1 MPTRPA
7 YLYDSNEN
15 RYGLSHEVLIGLK
28 AKNGTTE
35 QYEVD
40 KLFTVDIGGRI
51 RRHANYDAKKE
62 AAFTQLLN
70 KIMMEIRE
78 QQKNKPNKPQP

>member
-15 RYGLSHEVLIGLK
+15 RYGLSHEVLISLK
-28 AKNGTTE
+28 AKNGATGE
-35 QYEVD
+35 YEVD

-51 RRHANYDAKKE
+51 RRHTKYDAKKE
-62 AAFTQLLN
+62 AAFTQMLN
-70 KIMMEIRE
+70 KKMMEFRE
-78 QQKNKPNKPQP
+78 QQKNKPQP